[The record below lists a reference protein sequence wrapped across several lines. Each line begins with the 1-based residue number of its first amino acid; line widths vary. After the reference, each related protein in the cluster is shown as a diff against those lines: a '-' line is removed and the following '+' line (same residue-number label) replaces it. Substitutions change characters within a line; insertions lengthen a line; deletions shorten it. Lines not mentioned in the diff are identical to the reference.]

1 MASEDLKAV
10 ILAAGKGVRLSQL
23 TRRRPKV
30 MLKFLGKP
38 LLEHTL
44 ISLRKAGIK
53 DIIIVIGYKGDK
65 IIEYFLNGSNIGVNI
80 TYVTDRMISGTA
92 TAIKAAE
99 NYVNSTFLMV
109 FGDVFPEPILLNSLI
124 KRHFEAKKHAGS
136 NIVATLSLTKVDD
149 PFNHAPV
156 FFKGEVVEEFWS
168 KKSSWVDMGV
178 MVLEPIVFDKI
189 KQTPRVR
196 GEYRILETLN
206 LLMKEGYKVIAYPS
220 NYPWVQI
227 GDHRGL
233 QSIIEA
239 NNYFLDKAGLEN
251 CIIESEV
258 SDSKLYKT
266 SIIRAQ
272 VFNSELSNCLAYENS
287 VIVSSKLMNCIID
300 EEVKVIGKKAYGVIF
315 TSSYLSQ
322 NL

>member
-1 MASEDLKAV
+1 MASKDLKAV
-10 ILAAGKGVRLSQL
+10 LLAAGRGVRLSQL

-44 ISLRKAGIK
+44 ISLKKAGIR
-53 DIIIVIGYKGDK
+53 DIIIVVGYKREK
-65 IIEYFLNGSNIGVNI
+65 IIEYFLNGSRIGVDI
-80 TYVTDRMISGTA
+80 TYVADRMISGTA

-99 NYVNSTFLMV
+99 NYVNSTFLTV
-109 FGDVFPEPILLNSLI
+109 FGDVFPEATLLNSLI
-124 KRHFEAKKHAGS
+124 KKHFEAKKYTGQK
-136 NIVATLSLTKVDD
+136 IVATLSLTKVDD

-156 FFKGEVVEEFWS
+156 YFKGEVVEEFWS
-168 KKSSWVDMGV
+168 KESSWVDMGV
-178 MVLEPIVFDKI
+178 MVLEPIVFKKI

-220 NYPWVQI
+220 NHPWIQI
-227 GDHRGL
+227 GDHRGA

-239 NNYFLDKAGLEN
+239 NNYFLDRAGLEN
-251 CIIESEV
+251 CIVESEV
-258 SDSKLYKT
+258 SDSRLYRT

-272 VFNSELSNCLAYENS
+272 VFNSELSNCLVYENS
-287 VIVSSKLMNCIID
+287 VIVSSKLTDCIID
-300 EEVKVIGKKAYGVIF
+300 EKVKIIGKRACGVIF
-315 TSSYLSQ
+315 TP
-322 NL
+322 